1 MWVLLAQ
8 QNTVKTA
15 NLNSRII
22 FLFVTGFYSL
32 DNICM
37 VGKKILWQDLLFF
50 RNLRDA
56 PDASIALVDYERHT
70 FYHHHR
76 SVETQCLWL
85 VDTYLAD
92 KSVESH
98 QQVLLAVAGTL
109 RIIYAMNDDESEIA
123 RYSVLAKRRIGAS

>member
-1 MWVLLAQ
+1 
-8 QNTVKTA
+8 
-15 NLNSRII
+15 
-22 FLFVTGFYSL
+22 
-32 DNICM
+32 M
-37 VGKKILWQDLLFF
+37 VDKKILWQDLLFF

-123 RYSVLAKRRIGAS
+123 RDSVFAKRRIGAS

>member
-1 MWVLLAQ
+1 MAV
-8 QNTVKTA
+8 TKSF
-15 NLNSRII
+15 SRKVSTKRQAVAYL
-22 FLFVTGFYSL
+22 FYFVTGFYSL

-37 VGKKILWQDLLFF
+37 VDKKILWQDLLFF
-50 RNLRDA
+50 RNLYDA

-92 KSVESH
+92 KSV
-98 QQVLLAVAGTL
+98 
-109 RIIYAMNDDESEIA
+109 
-123 RYSVLAKRRIGAS
+123 

>member
-1 MWVLLAQ
+1 M
-8 QNTVKTA
+8 KGYYP
-15 NLNSRII
+15 
-22 FLFVTGFYSL
+22 VT
-32 DNICM
+32 
-37 VGKKILWQDLLFF
+37 DLLFF
-50 RNLRDA
+50 CNLYDA

-85 VDTYLAD
+85 VDTYLTD

-123 RYSVLAKRRIGAS
+123 RDSVFAKRRIGALQIYLLACHKIFHHLSQI